1 MKRFDV
7 DLGKSRL
14 RARWREFI
22 RTRVYDRK
30 NQYVLCFPGEHGF
43 EIEQVYRKLGFRDC
57 NIFGVERDPKAAK
70 AIRERYPDIYVYEGE
85 LIDFCREYDGPPF
98 AVVSF
103 DYCGHLATDKLTPLS
118 LLTLSRH
125 MTDRSVFLL
134 NVLAGRESAEIQQD
148 MRGYF
153 AATLQRSAHLEG
165 HALEDVTE
173 HFQEIFNTAKT
184 TPLAEVRSDTLTAG
198 VIQLVSITVPAF
210 EAVSSLELTHLRG
223 SRLMLNHDT
232 TFEREE
238 DKLVINNANLGKSS
252 PVLDAG
258 QIKHEAIQQVNEAL
272 KEAGCFD
279 PKLYQD
285 AAVWEILRYHLGRTM
300 VMTFF
305 DQLSYPYLPY
315 DIERYSYIS
324 NTGKRMVSDLFE
336 FRTFREELC
345 AMPLVI
351 APLFHKER
359 PTEHRFFLHPAP
371 ADFPSVAAYVDHVM
385 TKVGKP
391 YAKLCAR
398 IKSEPGHWPERVDL
412 GGERQVFD
420 EEKAKARA
428 IQLLK
433 KGRDMFEVATKTHLS
448 LGTLRALKAH
458 LTMGTYK

>member
-7 DLGKSRL
+7 DQGKSRL
-14 RARWREFI
+14 RVRWREFI
-22 RTRVYDRK
+22 GSRVYDRK
-30 NQYVLCFPGEHGF
+30 NQNVLCFPGEHGF

-57 NIFGVERDPKAAK
+57 NIYGVERDPKAAK

-85 LIDFCREYDGPPF
+85 LLDFCREYDGPPF

-103 DYCGHLATDKLTPLS
+103 DYCGHLATDKLIPLS

-134 NVLAGRESAEIQQD
+134 NVLAGRESVETQQNL
-148 MRGYF
+148 RGYF

-165 HALEDVTE
+165 QALEDVTE
-173 HFQEIFNTAKT
+173 QFQDIFNAAKT
-184 TPLAEVRSDTLTAG
+184 APLAEVRSDTLTAG
-198 VIQLVSITVPAF
+198 VIQLVSVTVPAF
-210 EAVSSLELTHLRG
+210 EVASALELTHLTG
-223 SRLMLNHDT
+223 SRLSIDHNT
-232 TFEREE
+232 TFERKEN
-238 DKLVINNANLGKSS
+238 KLVLNNASLGTSS

-258 QIKHEAIQQVNEAL
+258 QIKHEAIQQVNAAL
-272 KEAGCFD
+272 KTSGCLD
-279 PKLYQD
+279 PKLYAD
-285 AAVWEILRYHLGRTM
+285 PAVWDILRYHLGRTM

-305 DQLSYPYLPY
+305 DQLSYPYLPH

-351 APLFHKER
+351 APLHHKER
-359 PTEHRFFLHPAP
+359 PTEHRFFLHPSP
-371 ADFPSVAAYVDHVM
+371 ADFPSVSAYIDHVM
-385 TKVGKP
+385 LKVGKP

-398 IKSEPGHWPERVDL
+398 IKSEPSQWPERVDL
-412 GGERQVFD
+412 GGERQIFN
-420 EEKAKARA
+420 EEKAKGRA

-433 KGRDMFEVATKTHLS
+433 KGRDMLEVATKTHLS